1 MLIKV
6 GVDIRDIFK
15 ILIVFMNFIIFFC
28 TLDIVSIRKMSNVR
42 GYQYIGFLLFIL
54 VFVNISN
61 IFRNT
66 RLILYIIFGT
76 IYYNVV
82 YDEVLAKCVIVTLL
96 FWISVMIIETVS
108 IGAIAALNNISNL
121 NYLINQ
127 KKYVVQAILL
137 SKTLLLIEFI

>member
-1 MLIKV
+1 MLNKV
-6 GVDIRDIFK
+6 GIDIRDIFK